1 MKKRN
6 RSPKEKR
13 GEKKIPTNK
22 MEEEFDVNK
31 SIKYFRD
38 TQ

>member
-1 MKKRN
+1 VKKRN
-6 RSPKEKR
+6 RNPKEKR
-13 GEKKIPTNK
+13 GGNKSPTNK

-31 SIKYFRD
+31 SIKYFRY